1 MKHGNKAKG
10 KTAQVK
16 ASGKKSSSKTAAKS
30 KAEGKSISAKAP
42 APKSSSAVAPNNG
55 KNRGRVVIDG
65 ISFSNPVV
73 ANAFKRAVKKFPTAF
88 RRLTD

>member
-1 MKHGNKAKG
+1 MKHGHKAKG
-10 KTAQVK
+10 KTAKAK
-16 ASGKKSSSKTAAKS
+16 ASGKKSSSKTATKS
-30 KAEGKSISAKAP
+30 KAAGKSISAKTP
-42 APKSSSAVAPNNG
+42 VPKSSGTSAPNNG

>member
-1 MKHGNKAKG
+1 MKHGHKAKG

-16 ASGKKSSSKTAAKS
+16 ASGKKSSGKTVTKS
-30 KAEGKSISAKAP
+30 KAEGKSISAKTS
-42 APKSSSAVAPNNG
+42 APKSSGTSAPDNG
-55 KNRGRVVIDG
+55 KNRGRVVIEG